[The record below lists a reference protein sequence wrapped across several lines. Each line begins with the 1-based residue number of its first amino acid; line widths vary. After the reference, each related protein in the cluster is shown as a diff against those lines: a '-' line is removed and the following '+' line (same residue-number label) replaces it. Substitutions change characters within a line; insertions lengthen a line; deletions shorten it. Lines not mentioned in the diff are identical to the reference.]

1 MNFPESVTGVDERTN
16 SDQSTLCLMDSEFD
30 KLVETLL
37 DAHHVPGLSIAIIR
51 NGRTQCKVCWHCSHE
66 YVV

>member
-1 MNFPESVTGVDERTN
+1 MSFPESVTGVDGKTD

-30 KLVETLL
+30 KLVEALL
-37 DAHHVPGLSIAIIR
+37 DAHHVPGLSIAIIH
-51 NGRTQCKVCWHCSHE
+51 NGRIQCKVCWHCNHE